1 MLIFM
6 QCIYIFKD
14 LFLSY
19 DIQNFVNVY
28 EKNLKK
34 FEVLK
39 YNYNLIW
46 IFFKVY
52 MYNESYSLSNVN
64 INYIYMYVIFM

>member
-64 INYIYMYVIFM
+64 INYIYMYVIFI